1 MNKQLQIL
9 QYNVNRS
16 RDVVMA
22 QFLRDP
28 TVLQADIIA
37 VQEPWKNPYSD
48 TTHHPAFGSHQLL
61 HTVHSAD
68 CQELELHIQGRKL
81 QIFNIYNPG
90 PWDTNRTDTVGLLD
104 RVVAPKGDHIIL
116 GDFNL
121 HHPAWSEQDAHA
133 DPSQTDQTATTDID
147 TDETGRDRRTRTDR
161 RAPRLLEFTDSR
173 LLDLWLEPGTVTR
186 DWNNHR
192 STIDLVFG
200 AQSLADR
207 FIACEVAPKVHAD
220 SDHLPIRTILDFSP
234 QIAQPPKRRNWKA
247 MDAAKLRE
255 FVADNLDT
263 YSHWHTL
270 RTDPSPSAIDAAAGF
285 LIEVIQRAIQHAVPW
300 ARPRSIPLPIR
311 LRAGRPTSKPAIE
324 KAVSSPE
331 PCDGASAAGSRR
343 RSTKAR
349 TGSGAWPSGPAS
361 TIPTLIG
368 PHGPADTTEAKAET
382 LREAFFPEP
391 PPADLSDI
399 ERRVQPAQIDFPEI
413 TEEIAKAIRRAP
425 PDKAPGPDAIPN
437 KVWHELLNVPVF
449 LDRITQLFNSSIKI
463 GHNPKH
469 FQISTTVALRKAAPR
484 DYRLPKSYRPVA
496 LLNTLGKILES
507 TVATR
512 IAWALERHKLLPK
525 THLGGRKGISTDH
538 AIQLI
543 LDYIYRAW
551 GQGRKVSM
559 VLLDV
564 SGAFDNVSHTRLLFN
579 LRQLRL
585 GYFADW
591 LQSFLTNRSTRISLA
606 GELSSEFSTPTGI
619 PQGSPLSPILYIIY
633 NTPLIRDLYVRRP
646 QGGSTEAYGW
656 IDDACVLASSDSYAE
671 NVETLKTALA
681 RADRWA
687 TQHASK
693 FAPEKFELIHFT
705 NPRRSEAETTPPPSP
720 GLSPDDPNS
729 IWEVPLPPT
738 GHDQMDVPYAG
749 TTIKP
754 TETAK
759 YLRIWLDKTLSF
771 ATHRT
776 KALAK
781 AHSTLAAL
789 RGIAGSTWG
798 VPLRAIRR
806 VYQAVVI
813 PQLFYGAT
821 AWFSPRGGQVVA
833 STNQKMLAEFAQI
846 QKQAALLISG
856 AFKGTAAAALN
867 IELYILPVHLQLQ
880 QIIEETAVRIR
891 TGPELACPES
901 ILKPRTARER
911 RRGGWTPIEAL
922 SRKGGPLWPLGEKKW
937 ETRQPYILAPWEPPL
952 VAVIDSHEAA
962 LQFHKECCARRQGI
976 AVYTDGSGLNDRV
989 GASTVCLWQGWK
1001 RNCTLGTEEESTVYA
1016 GELTGIQMALHRI
1029 RKETRPATVFVDSQA
1044 AIQAVRNPQRPS
1056 GQYILG
1062 EIYYIVRRYNMQGR
1076 VQIRWIPAHIGVPGN
1091 EAADEAARE
1100 DIQKAGETICLAA
1113 AAKRQI
1119 RRRIKDRWTR
1129 EWKAEKTGR
1138 TTHKLVEIPNKRVL
1152 DLYKGLPKPHAS
1164 IIIQMRTQRNGLKHF
1179 LFKIKVSDSDQ
1190 CHCGQGSQTSRHI
1203 LLQCP
1208 LFTDPRKAML
1218 DKLDPGIRRK
1228 MDYSG
1233 IMSHPQAMR
1242 YIAEFIHQTGL
1253 LSQFR
1258 DVEQTGHYKRGTD
1271 VEDDA

>member
-1 MNKQLQIL
+1 
-9 QYNVNRS
+9 
-16 RDVVMA
+16 MA

-28 TVLQADIIA
+28 AVLQADIIA

-48 TTHHPAFGSHQLL
+48 TTHHPAHGSHQLL
-61 HTVHSAD
+61 YPSASDVGDQRARVALYISRKINPRTWRHTVHSAD
-68 CQELELHIQGRKL
+68 CQELELHVQGRKL
-81 QIFNIYNPG
+81 RIFNIYNPG
-90 PWDTNRTDTVGLLD
+90 PWDTNRTGTVELLD
-104 RVVAPKGDHIIL
+104 RVVAPRGDHIIL

-133 DPSQTDQTATTDID
+133 DPSQIDRTTTTDID

-161 RAPRLLEFTDSR
+161 RAPKLLEFTDSR

-192 STIDLVFG
+192 STIDLVFR
-200 AQSLADR
+200 AQSLADQ
-207 FIACEVAPKVHAD
+207 FIACEVAPEVHAD

-234 QIAQPPKRRNWKA
+234 QTAQLPKRRNWKA

-270 RTDPSPSAIDAAAGF
+270 RTDPSPDAIDTAADF

-300 ARPRSIPLPIR
+300 ARPSTWANPNFTPECQDMLGGLRQSPQPKRPHHLPS
-311 LRAGRPTSKPAIE
+311 LRRGFRRWVSEAIDQGTHGIWRVA
-324 KAVSSPE
+324 KWARNR
-331 PCDGASAAGSRR
+331 GTRAAN
-343 RSTKAR
+343 
-349 TGSGAWPSGPAS
+349 

-368 PHGPADTTEAKAET
+368 SQGPANTTEAKAEI

-399 ERRVQPAQIDFPEI
+399 ERRVQPVQIDFPEI
-413 TEEIAKAIRRAP
+413 TKEEVAKAIRRAP

-437 KVWHELLNVPVF
+437 KIWHELLNVPVF
-449 LDRITQLFNSSIKI
+449 LDRITQLFNTSIKI
-463 GHNPKH
+463 GHNPRH
-469 FQISTTVALRKAAPR
+469 FQTSTTVALRKAAPR

-507 TVATR
+507 IVATR
-512 IAWALERHKLLPK
+512 IAWALEEYKLLPK
-525 THLGGRKGISTDH
+525 THLGGRKGISADH

-551 GQGRKVSM
+551 GRDRKVSM

-585 GYFADW
+585 GHFADW

-619 PQGSPLSPILYIIY
+619 PQGSPLSPILYLVY
-633 NTPLIRDLYVRRP
+633 NTPLIRDLFVRRP

-656 IDDACVLASSDSYAE
+656 IDDACVLASSDSYAG
-671 NVETLKTALA
+671 NVETLKEALS
-681 RADRWA
+681 RAGRWA
-687 TQHASK
+687 SQHASK

-705 NPRRSEAETTPPPSP
+705 NPRKTEAATTPPSP
-720 GLSPDDPNS
+720 EISPDDPDG
-729 IWEVPLPPT
+729 IWRVPLPPT
-738 GHDQMDVPYAG
+738 GHDQMEVPYAD

-759 YLRIWLDKTLSF
+759 YLGIWLDKTLSF

-781 AHSTLAAL
+781 AHGTLAAL

-798 VPLRAIRR
+798 VPLRAMRR
-806 VYQAVVI
+806 IYQAVVI

-821 AWFSPRGGQVVA
+821 AWFSPRGGQMVA

-867 IELYILPVHLQLQ
+867 VELYILPVHLQLQ
-880 QIIEETAVRIR
+880 QIIEETAIRIR

-901 ILKPRTARER
+901 VLKPRSARER
-911 RRGGWTPIEAL
+911 RRSGWTPMEAL
-922 SRKGGPLWPLGEKKW
+922 SRKGGPLWPLGGRTW
-937 ETRQPYILAPWEPPL
+937 ETRKPYILAPWEAPL
-952 VAVIDSHEAA
+952 ETVIDSHDAA
-962 LQFHKECCARRQGI
+962 LEFHKGYCARRQGI
-976 AVYTDGSGLNDRV
+976 AVYTDGSGLNGRI
-989 GASTVCLWQGWK
+989 GASAVSISRGWIHS
-1001 RNCTLGTEEESTVYA
+1001 RTLGTEGESTVYA
-1016 GELTGIQMALHRI
+1016 GELTGIRMALHKL
-1029 RKETRPATVFVDSQA
+1029 RKEKLPAIIFVDSQA

-1062 EIYYIVRRYNMQGR
+1062 EIYYIVKRYNMRNR
-1076 VQIRWIPAHIGVPGN
+1076 VQIRWIPAHIGVLGN

-1100 DIQKAGETICLAA
+1100 
-1113 AAKRQI
+1113 I
-1119 RRRIKDRWTR
+1119 RRRIKGRLAR
-1129 EWKAEKTGR
+1129 EWKTEKTGR
-1138 TTHKLVEIPNKRVL
+1138 TTHRLAEIPNKRVL
-1152 DLYKGLPKPHAS
+1152 DLYKGLSKPHAS
-1164 IIIQMRTQRNGLKHF
+1164 IIIQMRTQRNGLQHF

-1208 LFTDPRKAML
+1208 LFIEPRKAML
-1218 DKLDPGIRRK
+1218 DRLDPGIRRK
-1228 MDYSG
+1228 MDYNG

-1242 YIAEFIHQTGL
+1242 YVAEFMHQTGL

-1258 DVEQTGHYKRGTD
+1258 AVEQTGHH
-1271 VEDDA
+1271 

>member
-28 TVLQADIIA
+28 AVLQADIIA

-48 TTHHPAFGSHQLL
+48 TTHHPALGSHQLL
-61 HTVHSAD
+61 YPSASDIGDQRARVALYVSRKINPRTWRHTVHSAD
-68 CQELELHIQGRKL
+68 CQELELHVQGRKL

-90 PWDTNRTDTVGLLD
+90 PWDTNRTDTVELLD
-104 RVVAPKGDHIIL
+104 RVVTPKGDHIVL

-133 DPSQTDQTATTDID
+133 DPSQTDQTTTTDID

-270 RTDPSPSAIDAAAGF
+270 RTNPSPSAIDAAAGF
-285 LIEVIQRAIQHAVPW
+285 LNEVIQRAIQHAVPW
-300 ARPRSIPLPIR
+300 ARPSTWANPNFTPECRDMVKMTR
-311 LRAGRPTSKPAIE
+311 LLRRVYTLTH
-324 KAVSSPE
+324 
-331 PCDGASAAGSRR
+331 SAESWAAYV
-343 RSTKAR
+343 KAR
-349 TGSGAWPSGPAS
+349 NRKGRIISRALRRGFRRWVSEAIDQGTHGIWRVAKWARNRGARTAS

-399 ERRVQPAQIDFPEI
+399 ERRVQPTQIDFPEI
-413 TEEIAKAIRRAP
+413 TKEEIAKAIRRAP

-512 IAWALERHKLLPK
+512 IAWALEKHKLLPK
-525 THLGGRKGISTDH
+525 PHLGGRKGISTDH

-619 PQGSPLSPILYIIY
+619 PQGSPLSPILYLIY
-633 NTPLIRDLYVRRP
+633 DTPLIRDLYVRRP

-671 NVETLKTALA
+671 NVETLKIALA

-759 YLRIWLDKTLSF
+759 YLGIWLDKTLSF
-771 ATHRT
+771 TTHRT

-781 AHSTLAAL
+781 AHGTLAAL

-798 VPLRAIRR
+798 VPLRAMRR
-806 VYQAVVI
+806 IYQAVVI

-901 ILKPRTARER
+901 VLKPRTARER
-911 RRGGWTPIEAL
+911 RRGGWTPMEAL

-937 ETRQPYILAPWEPPL
+937 ETRKPYILAPWEPPL

-962 LQFHKECCARRQGI
+962 LQFHKEYCARQQGI
-976 AVYTDGSGLNDRV
+976 AVYTDGSGYPESRGGYLSGRGGQTAD
-989 GASTVCLWQGWK
+989 TPPDQG
-1001 RNCTLGTEEESTVYA
+1001 
-1016 GELTGIQMALHRI
+1016 
-1029 RKETRPATVFVDSQA
+1029 
-1044 AIQAVRNPQRPS
+1044 
-1056 GQYILG
+1056 
-1062 EIYYIVRRYNMQGR
+1062 
-1076 VQIRWIPAHIGVPGN
+1076 
-1091 EAADEAARE
+1091 
-1100 DIQKAGETICLAA
+1100 
-1113 AAKRQI
+1113 
-1119 RRRIKDRWTR
+1119 
-1129 EWKAEKTGR
+1129 
-1138 TTHKLVEIPNKRVL
+1138 
-1152 DLYKGLPKPHAS
+1152 
-1164 IIIQMRTQRNGLKHF
+1164 
-1179 LFKIKVSDSDQ
+1179 
-1190 CHCGQGSQTSRHI
+1190 
-1203 LLQCP
+1203 
-1208 LFTDPRKAML
+1208 
-1218 DKLDPGIRRK
+1218 
-1228 MDYSG
+1228 
-1233 IMSHPQAMR
+1233 
-1242 YIAEFIHQTGL
+1242 
-1253 LSQFR
+1253 
-1258 DVEQTGHYKRGTD
+1258 
-1271 VEDDA
+1271 

>member
-1 MNKQLQIL
+1 
-9 QYNVNRS
+9 
-16 RDVVMA
+16 MA

-28 TVLQADIIA
+28 AVLQADIIA

-48 TTHHPAFGSHQLL
+48 TTHHPALGSHQLL
-61 HTVHSAD
+61 YPSASDIGDQRARVALYVSRKINPRTWRHTVHSAD
-68 CQELELHIQGRKL
+68 CQELELHVQGRKL

-90 PWDTNRTDTVGLLD
+90 PWDTNRTDTVELLD
-104 RVVAPKGDHIIL
+104 RVVTPKGDHIVL

-133 DPSQTDQTATTDID
+133 DPSQTDQTTTTDID

-270 RTDPSPSAIDAAAGF
+270 RTNPSPSAIDAAAGF
-285 LIEVIQRAIQHAVPW
+285 LNEVIQRAIQHAVPW
-300 ARPRSIPLPIR
+300 ARPSTWANPNFTPECRDMVKMTR
-311 LRAGRPTSKPAIE
+311 LLRRVYTLTH
-324 KAVSSPE
+324 
-331 PCDGASAAGSRR
+331 SAESWAAYV
-343 RSTKAR
+343 KAR
-349 TGSGAWPSGPAS
+349 NRKGRIISRALRRGFRRWVSEAIDQGTHGIWRVAKWARNRGARTAS

-399 ERRVQPAQIDFPEI
+399 ERRVQPTQIDFPEI
-413 TEEIAKAIRRAP
+413 TKEEIAKAIRRAP

-512 IAWALERHKLLPK
+512 IAWALEKHKLLPK
-525 THLGGRKGISTDH
+525 PHLGGRKGISTDH

-619 PQGSPLSPILYIIY
+619 PQGSPLSPILYLIY
-633 NTPLIRDLYVRRP
+633 DTPLIRDLYVRRP

-671 NVETLKTALA
+671 NVETLKIALA

-759 YLRIWLDKTLSF
+759 YLGIWLDKTLSF
-771 ATHRT
+771 TTHRT

-781 AHSTLAAL
+781 AHGTLAAL

-798 VPLRAIRR
+798 VPLRAMRR
-806 VYQAVVI
+806 IYQAVVI

-901 ILKPRTARER
+901 VLKPRTARER
-911 RRGGWTPIEAL
+911 RRGGWTPMEAL

-937 ETRQPYILAPWEPPL
+937 ETRKPYILAPWEPPL

-962 LQFHKECCARRQGI
+962 LQFHKEYCARQQGI
-976 AVYTDGSGLNDRV
+976 AVYTDGSGYPESRGGYLSGRGGQTAD
-989 GASTVCLWQGWK
+989 TPPDQG
-1001 RNCTLGTEEESTVYA
+1001 
-1016 GELTGIQMALHRI
+1016 
-1029 RKETRPATVFVDSQA
+1029 
-1044 AIQAVRNPQRPS
+1044 
-1056 GQYILG
+1056 
-1062 EIYYIVRRYNMQGR
+1062 
-1076 VQIRWIPAHIGVPGN
+1076 
-1091 EAADEAARE
+1091 
-1100 DIQKAGETICLAA
+1100 
-1113 AAKRQI
+1113 
-1119 RRRIKDRWTR
+1119 
-1129 EWKAEKTGR
+1129 
-1138 TTHKLVEIPNKRVL
+1138 
-1152 DLYKGLPKPHAS
+1152 
-1164 IIIQMRTQRNGLKHF
+1164 
-1179 LFKIKVSDSDQ
+1179 
-1190 CHCGQGSQTSRHI
+1190 
-1203 LLQCP
+1203 
-1208 LFTDPRKAML
+1208 
-1218 DKLDPGIRRK
+1218 
-1228 MDYSG
+1228 
-1233 IMSHPQAMR
+1233 
-1242 YIAEFIHQTGL
+1242 
-1253 LSQFR
+1253 
-1258 DVEQTGHYKRGTD
+1258 
-1271 VEDDA
+1271 